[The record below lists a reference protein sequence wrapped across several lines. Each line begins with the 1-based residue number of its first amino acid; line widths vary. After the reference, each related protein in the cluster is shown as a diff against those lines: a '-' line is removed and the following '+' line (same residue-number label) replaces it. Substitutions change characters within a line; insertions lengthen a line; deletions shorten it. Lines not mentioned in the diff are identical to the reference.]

1 MCSRHT
7 LIHFIL
13 EDLLC
18 SSLHIPQSRAKGH
31 MFIASLCLGQSNFNL
46 FVLPY
51 LMTFILRVLGRD
63 SGLTLQYLIEKY
75 IWAPFDLIHYFL
87 AKMTFI

>member
-75 IWAPFDLIHYFL
+75 IWAQFDLIH
-87 AKMTFI
+87 